1 MGMTAN
7 QLALVRYVA
16 ENNLDK
22 AKTAALACCVE
33 DTTQKNHWA
42 VTKYESLLRSGGM
55 NMIELP
61 PNISSFATMEDLSNT
76 YLENRYYLT
85 EEEKELFD
93 LIRNMNDVSLQLMEK
108 QIPYLNATL
117 LYGESGVGKT
127 AFSRYVAYKLGMP
140 YMYVNFSKMLDSYLG
155 GTAKN
160 LTALFN
166 FINQKQCV
174 VMLDEIDSL
183 AVNRKYSDGSASA
196 EVSRSTTCLLQL
208 LDAVTNDHVI
218 IAATNLIEDV
228 DSAVKRRFTEKH
240 ELHRLSSEDN
250 EKFIV
255 QYLDDAEF
263 IYDLVSV
270 KRYAAEHHSQAE
282 IMTHMTRCIA
292 ESIIAKRDIET
303 FSFFFSESTIIN

>member
-16 ENNLDK
+16 ENNLPK
-22 AKTAALACCVE
+22 AKDAALCCCAE
-33 DTTQKNHWA
+33 DNTQKNRYA
-42 VTKYESLLRSGGM
+42 VAKYQSLLRTGSM
-55 NMIELP
+55 NLLELP
-61 PNISSFATMEDLSNT
+61 PNISGFATMEDLTNT

-85 EEEKELFD
+85 NEEKQLFEL
-93 LIRNMNDVSLQLMEK
+93 IKNMNDVSLQLMEK

-140 YMYVNFSKMLDSYLG
+140 YLYVNFSRMLDSYLG

-160 LTALFN
+160 LTNLFN
-166 FINQKQCV
+166 FINKQQCV

-183 AVNRKYSDGSASA
+183 AVKREYGGGGASA

-208 LDAVTNDHVI
+208 LDAVTNEHVI
-218 IAATNLIEDV
+218 IAATNLIDDV
-228 DSAVKRRFTEKH
+228 DTAVKRRFTEKH
-240 ELHRLSSEDN
+240 ELHRLSSDDN
-250 EKFIV
+250 ERFII
-255 QYLDDAEF
+255 QYLDDAGF
-263 IYDLVSV
+263 LYDLKSI
-270 KRYAAEHHSQAE
+270 KKYASEAHSQAE

-292 ESIIAKRDIET
+292 NT
-303 FSFFFSESTIIN
+303 LINKKELVIL

>member
-1 MGMTAN
+1 MGMTRN

-16 ENNLDK
+16 ENNMQK
-22 AKTAALACCVE
+22 AKDAALCCCVE

-42 VTKYESLLRSGGM
+42 VVKYQSLLRSGGLNLM
-55 NMIELP
+55 ELP
-61 PNISSFATMEDLSNT
+61 ANVSNFATMEDLTNT
-76 YLENRYYLT
+76 YQENRYYLT
-85 EEEKELFD
+85 TEEKELFE
-93 LIRNMNDVSLQLMEK
+93 LIKNMNDVSLQLMEK

-127 AFSRYVAYKLGMP
+127 AFSRYVAYKLGLP
-140 YMYVNFSKMLDSYLG
+140 YLYVNFSRMLDSYLG

-160 LTALFN
+160 LTNLFN
-166 FINQKQCV
+166 YINQQKCV

-183 AVNRKYSDGSASA
+183 AVKREYGGGGASA

-228 DSAVKRRFTEKH
+228 DTAVKRRFTEKH

-250 EKFIV
+250 ERFIR
-255 QYLDDAEF
+255 QYLEDAGF
-263 IYDLVSV
+263 SFDQDSI
-270 KRYAAEHHSQAE
+270 KRYAGEKHSQAE

-292 ESIIAKRDIET
+292 DALIKKLDLVVL
-303 FSFFFSESTIIN
+303 

>member
-1 MGMTAN
+1 MGMTRN

-16 ENNLDK
+16 ENNMQK
-22 AKTAALACCVE
+22 AKDAALCCCAE

-42 VTKYESLLRSGGM
+42 VVKYQSLLRSGGLNLM
-55 NMIELP
+55 ELP
-61 PNISSFATMEDLSNT
+61 ANVSNFATMEDLTNT
-76 YLENRYYLT
+76 YQENRYYLT
-85 EEEKELFD
+85 SEEKELFE
-93 LIRNMNDVSLQLMEK
+93 LIKNMNDVSLQLMEK

-127 AFSRYVAYKLGMP
+127 AFSRYVAYKLGLP
-140 YMYVNFSKMLDSYLG
+140 YLYVNFSRMLDSYLG

-160 LTALFN
+160 LTNLFN
-166 FINQKQCV
+166 YINQQQCV

-183 AVNRKYSDGSASA
+183 AVKREYGGGGASA

-228 DSAVKRRFTEKH
+228 DTAVKRRFTEKH

-250 EKFIV
+250 ERFIR
-255 QYLDDAEF
+255 QYLEDAGF
-263 IYDLVSV
+263 SFDQDSV
-270 KRYAAEHHSQAE
+270 KEYAVEKHSQAE

-292 ESIIAKRDIET
+292 DALIKKRD
-303 FSFFFSESTIIN
+303 SVVL

>member
-42 VTKYESLLRSGGM
+42 VTKYQSLLRSGGM

-127 AFSRYVAYKLGMP
+127 AFSRYAAYKLGMP

-292 ESIIAKRDIET
+292 ESIIAKRDIVVL
-303 FSFFFSESTIIN
+303 